1 MLGFVTDPA
10 GRAGLRL
17 ARDLPEPVP
26 APHEFLLDVRGYA
39 INRGELRLI
48 ARRPNGWRPGQ
59 DVTGIVLRAAEDGSG
74 PPTGARVA
82 AEIDWESWAE
92 RVAVPSASAAVLDDR
107 VGFEQAAALPVAGLT
122 ALRALRHGGSVLGKN
137 VLVTGATGGVGQFA
151 VPLAV
156 LSGASVTAQVSD
168 PVRTELALSLGAHHV
183 VTSLDEVTTRFSLLL
198 DGVAGPQL
206 SKAVRLL
213 ESGGCAVVYGGGA
226 ESGLQQ
232 ADFYGSGVAN
242 ARLVMGFLSVLPA
255 ETKGADLGI
264 VAGLVTQG
272 RLTPAIGWS
281 SDWTETPA
289 ALQALARREI
299 RGRAVLLRD
308 AVATT

>member
-26 APHEFLLDVRGYA
+26 APHEFLLDVRGFA
-39 INRGELRLI
+39 VNRGELRLI
-48 ARRPNGWRPGQ
+48 ARRPDGWRPGQ
-59 DVTGIVLRAAEDGSG
+59 DVTGVVLRAAQDGSG
-74 PPTGARVA
+74 PPEGARVA

-92 RVAVPSASAAVLDDR
+92 RVAVPSTSATVLDDR

-122 ALRALRHGGSVLGKN
+122 ALRALRHGGSVLGQD
-137 VLVTGATGGVGQFA
+137 VLITGATGGVGQFA
-151 VPLAV
+151 VGLAA
-156 LSGASVTAQVSD
+156 LSGARVTAQVSD
-168 PVRTELALSLGAHHV
+168 PDRIELARSLGAHHV
-183 VTSLDEVTTRFSLLL
+183 MTSLDGLDTRFALLL

-206 SKAVRLL
+206 AKAVRLL
-213 ESGGCAVVYGGGA
+213 RPEGCAVVYGGGA

-242 ARLVMGFLSVLPA
+242 ARLIMGFLSILPA

-264 VAGLVTQG
+264 VAGLVADG
-272 RLTPAIGWS
+272 RLTPVIGWS

-299 RGRAVLLRD
+299 RGRAVLLR
-308 AVATT
+308 AAS